1 MRLLFTVTGAFTVPG
16 REVVLLP
23 ELTFVGDEKFRV
35 GESLR
40 LRFADGTEELVQIGG
55 LQFLKPLSGNCL
67 PVIMLRGK
75 SKDDVP
81 AGTEVWA
88 IEKSAV

>member
-1 MRLLFTVTGAFTVPG
+1 MRLLFTVTEAFTLPG
-16 REVVLLP
+16 RGVVLLP
-23 ELTFVGDEKFRV
+23 ELNFVADEKFRV

-40 LRFADGTEELVQIGG
+40 LRFADGTEERVQIGG
-55 LQFLKPLSGNCL
+55 LEFLKPLSGNCL
-67 PVIMLRGK
+67 PVIMLGGK
-75 SKDDVP
+75 SREDVP

>member
-1 MRLLFTVTGAFTVPG
+1 MRLLFTVTEAFTVPG
-16 REVVLLP
+16 RGVILLP
-23 ELTFVGDEKFRV
+23 ELTFAGDEKFRV

-55 LQFLKPLSGNCL
+55 LEFLKPSSGNCL

-75 SKDDVP
+75 SKEDVP
-81 AGTEVWA
+81 VGTEVWA
-88 IEKSAV
+88 IEKSGV

>member
-1 MRLLFTVTGAFTVPG
+1 MRLLFTVTEAFTVPG
-16 REVVLLP
+16 RGVVLLP
-23 ELTFVGDEKFRV
+23 ELTFVGDEKFSG

-55 LQFLKPLSGNCL
+55 LEFLKPLSGNCL

-75 SKDDVP
+75 SKEDVP
-81 AGTEVWA
+81 VGTEVWA
-88 IEKSAV
+88 TEKSAV